1 MPAKARRR
9 ILVFDVNETLLDIT
23 ALEPLFA
30 RLFRDAGVLR
40 QWFAELVLY
49 SEALTLSGLYADYA
63 EVGAA
68 VLKMVAAIHAVAL
81 KPGDAAE
88 LVDNMRQ
95 LPPHADAVPALT
107 MLSDAGFRMVTL
119 TNSPLSG
126 GRSPLDNAG
135 LSAHFERQF
144 SVDTSVKRFKPA
156 PQTYAFVAQSL
167 GVELGALRLV
177 ACHAWD
183 ALGAMAAGCASAM
196 VTRAG
201 NAPAPVGP
209 QPDVVGPDLVAVAR
223 AIIEIDAAA

>member
-23 ALEPLFA
+23 VLEPLFVRLLGDA
-30 RLFRDAGVLR
+30 RVLR

-68 VLKMVAAIHAVAL
+68 VLKMLAAIHAVPL
-81 KPGDAAE
+81 KTDDAEE
-88 LVDNMRQ
+88 LARTMRQ
-95 LPPHADAVPALT
+95 LPPHADVVPALT
-107 MLSDAGFRMVTL
+107 MLADAGFRMVTL
-119 TNSPLSG
+119 TNSPSSG

-135 LSAHFERQF
+135 LGPHFERQF

-156 PQTYAFVAQSL
+156 PQTYALVAQSL

-177 ACHAWD
+177 AAHAWD
-183 ALGAMAAGCASAM
+183 TLGAMAAGCAAAM

-201 NAPAPVGP
+201 NAPVPIGP
-209 QPDVVGPDLVAVAR
+209 QADVVGPDLMAVAR
-223 AIIEIDAAA
+223 AIIEIDR